1 MSSVTLALC
10 ASPDAA
16 SCALRCGESAFG
28 PVFTQRGQRDL
39 PAAVDLLFREA
50 ETKPRDLDRVLL
62 DLGPGSYTGLR
73 VAVTHA
79 GFCRRYLAADV
90 WTVTSLELA
99 AVAAWRAK
107 LVDPGVRV
115 RPVLDAR
122 RKRFHHALVGT
133 DPDRNVAVLL
143 EQPRAT
149 SLQELAAAVQPDEQI
164 VCVEDLWPQ
173 LAGKVVARW
182 IEPARHDATL
192 LFDPLIAPR
201 PAGAGIE
208 PLYLMGSYAE
218 GPTG

>member
-10 ASPDAA
+10 ASPEVA

-39 PAAVDLLFREA
+39 PAAVELLFREA
-50 ETKPRDLDRVLL
+50 ETRPRDLDRVLL

-79 GFCRRYLAADV
+79 GFCRRYLAAEV

-99 AVAAWRAK
+99 AVATWRAQ
-107 LVDPGVRV
+107 LADPGVRL

-122 RKRFHHALVGT
+122 RKRFHHALVGV
-133 DPDRNVAVLL
+133 DKDRDVAVLL

-149 SLQELAAAVQPDEQI
+149 SLGELIAAVQPDEQI
-164 VCVEDLWPQ
+164 VCAEQLWPL
-173 LAGKVVARW
+173 LAKGLATSR
-182 IEPARHDATL
+182 IEPTRHDAAL
-192 LFDPLIAPR
+192 LFDPWLAPR
-201 PAGAGIE
+201 PAGAGLE

>member
-50 ETKPRDLDRVLL
+50 ETRPRDLDRVLL

-90 WTVTSLELA
+90 WTVTSLELV
-99 AVAAWRAK
+99 AVAAWRAQ

-122 RKRFHHALVGT
+122 RKRFHHALIGVDT
-133 DPDRNVAVLL
+133 DRNVAVLL

-149 SLQELAAAVQPDEQI
+149 SLRELFAAVQPDELI
-164 VCVEDLWPQ
+164 ICTEDLWPQ
-173 LAGKVVARW
+173 LAEGVAASR
-182 IEPARHDATL
+182 IEPTRYDAAL
-192 LFDPLIAPR
+192 LFDPLLAPR
-201 PAGAGIE
+201 SAGAGIE